1 MPFDQAVRNVMELNG
16 ANACAI
22 VDIETGECLARAGV
36 TVTGVLESAGLVNA
50 RMLRAKMRFASD
62 QHHETIEDV
71 LITLDRH
78 YHMIRLI
85 RSCTGFAS
93 LFLYVILD
101 KEIANLALARR
112 KVAEVQ
118 KQMVET
124 EEAALEI
131 ERIRLRLVGGE
142 LEHSKVYGN
151 MESFSQSDELPAFMC
166 DDVAM
171 RLLGINTADEE
182 AEVAKILHDLAESQ
196 QQS

>member
-1 MPFDQAVRNVMELNG
+1 MPFEQAVRAVMEQNG
-16 ANACAI
+16 VNACAI

-36 TVTGVLESAGLVNA
+36 TVTGVLETAGLVNA

-85 RSCTGFAS
+85 ACSAGLATMFI
-93 LFLYVILD
+93 YVILD
-101 KEIANLALARR
+101 KTVANLALARR

-118 KQMVET
+118 KQMVNS
-124 EEAALEI
+124 EESARQI
-131 ERIRLRLVGGE
+131 DQTRLRLIGGE
-142 LEHSKVYGN
+142 LEPSKVYG
-151 MESFSQSDELPAFMC
+151 EIEAFPQDDLPPFMR

-171 RLLGINTADEE
+171 RLLGIDVASEVE
-182 AEVAKILHDLAESQ
+182 AVEKMLHDLAEREQ
-196 QQS
+196 